1 MISRLIDRSI
11 VRKLTVW
18 SLSNIC
24 WFQLLKHDNLLL
36 FFIFYGSKWRV
47 LGFRTKEAFRRYY
60 FGKFWWDIGWKYET
74 IDGLIVNSLSKL
86 YDMLLGCNDQSINWS
101 IQSSFKQKCKL
112 FGGSSFLNVRIRCC
126 SWSMMTVSEESLSFG
141 LLVGQKKQLDD
152 VTLGNCN
159 QHIFFFTDKLNESI
173 NC

>member
-1 MISRLIDRSI
+1 MKRWIDQSWKCRRRRQSSCLWWVVVFYCMTSYCECRAAMISRLIDRSI

-74 IDGLIVNSLSKL
+74 IDGLIMNSLSKL

-112 FGGSSFLNVRIRCC
+112 FGGSSFLNVRICCC
-126 SWSMMTVSEESLSFG
+126 SWSMMTVS
-141 LLVGQKKQLDD
+141 
-152 VTLGNCN
+152 
-159 QHIFFFTDKLNESI
+159 
-173 NC
+173 